1 MIVVSTVS
9 VDMSNYLIPYFR
21 KKESQYRQRILSTS
35 TPASRIFAERRL
47 EVVRYT
53 NSIVDD
59 IEHDFPSANK
69 IYLIYDNPTWR
80 PDGKERLQSVRLG
93 KSSVAKASS
102 LSTAAILNRRTDP
115 DASDPPRASLVYLFL
130 PLKDHS

>member
-1 MIVVSTVS
+1 MIVVSIVS

-21 KKESQYRQRILSTS
+21 RKDSQYRQRILSTS
-35 TPASRIFAERRL
+35 TPASRILAERRL
-47 EVVRYT
+47 EVARYT

-59 IEHDFPSANK
+59 IEHDFPSADK

-93 KSSVAKASS
+93 KPSVAKASS
-102 LSTAAILNRRTDP
+102 LSTAAILDRRKDP
-115 DASDPPRASLVYLFL
+115 HSSDPPRSSLLYLFL
-130 PLKDHS
+130 PLKGHS